1 MSRRKVAVIVIV
13 AVVLS
18 SLGGWAAAS
27 RMRSPAEIAART
39 APPTPSP
46 ILVPAESRTISADV
60 VTRGT
65 ARFGSPQK
73 LTTVPS
79 ALKAT
84 PGIVT
89 DVPAVGTELREG
101 DVVLTATGRPVF
113 LLAGARLG
121 VRDLGPGLVG
131 EDVRQLEEALAR
143 LGFSPGTVDQVYDA
157 ATEAAVAAWYRSAG
171 YTPFEATE
179 DQRASIRARES
190 ELAKSRVE
198 LSTAQDGVATVG
210 ADAASARAAYAD
222 AVVAQAAS
230 PASVA
235 AAQAQATADNAAADA
250 DVTAKSAA
258 LADLLAGEAPEP
270 TAVAVAQ
277 AELAAAQ
284 AAAASTRSAGE
295 KAVADALAAA
305 VTADNAVL
313 SAQVAMGAADQR
325 VAIATSTAAGQAAVT
340 DLAAQETD
348 LERRRAGVQVP
359 ADEVVF
365 APATPVRVSELLAA
379 PGDQIGGPLAT
390 VTNAVVAVDGALPL
404 ADATLV
410 TPGMPVQIDEPD
422 LGIAATGTVS
432 QVAATPG
439 TNGADGFHVWFET
452 IVAGAPANLVGASL
466 RLTVP
471 VRSTN
476 GDVLAV
482 PTGAVSL
489 AADGSSR
496 VERDD
501 GHGGTTSVRVEPGL
515 SADGFVEVRPTDG
528 SLSPGDLV
536 VVGSDRSAGP
546 TGQPGEPATST
557 TSTAST
563 TAATPATAGG

>member
-39 APPTPSP
+39 APPVASP
-46 ILVPAESRTISADV
+46 VLVPAEMRTISSDV

-73 LTTVPS
+73 LTSVPS
-79 ALKAT
+79 ALKAS

-89 DVPAVGTELREG
+89 EVPVVGTELREG
-101 DVVLTATGRPVF
+101 DVLLTATGRPVF

-121 VRDLGPGLVG
+121 VRDLGPGLEG

-143 LGFSPGTVDQVYDA
+143 LGFAPGPVDRVYDA
-157 ATEAAVAAWYRSAG
+157 GTEAAVAAWYRSAG
-171 YTPFEATE
+171 YAPFEATE
-179 DQRASIRARES
+179 DQRTSIRARES
-190 ELAKSRVE
+190 ELAKARVE
-198 LSTAQDGVATVG
+198 QSTALDGVATVEV
-210 ADAASARAAYAD
+210 DAASARAAYAD

-230 PASVA
+230 PASVT
-235 AAQAQATADNAAADA
+235 AAQAQADADNAAAQA
-250 DVTAKSAA
+250 DVVAKNAA
-258 LADLLAGEAPEP
+258 LADLLAGEAPAP

-277 AELAAAQ
+277 ADLAAAQ
-284 AAAASTRSAGE
+284 AGAASTRSAGE
-295 KAVADALAAA
+295 RAVADALAAA
-305 VTADNAVL
+305 ATADNAVL
-313 SAQVAMGAADQR
+313 SAQAAVGAADQR
-325 VAIATSTAAGQAAVT
+325 LAIAASTAAGQGTVA
-340 DLAAQETD
+340 DFAAQETD

-404 ADATLV
+404 ADASLV
-410 TPGMPVQIDEPD
+410 TSGMLVQIDEPD

-452 IVAGAPANLVGASL
+452 IVDGAPANLVGASL

-471 VRSTN
+471 VRSTS

-501 GHGGTTSVRVEPGL
+501 GHGGTTSVQVVPGL
-515 SADGFVEVRPTDG
+515 SADGFVEVTPTHG
-528 SLSPGDLV
+528 TLNPGDLV
-536 VVGSDRSAGP
+536 VVGTDQPAGA
-546 TGQPGEPATST
+546 TGGPGETTTST
-557 TSTAST
+557 TATATTAS
-563 TAATPATAGG
+563 G